1 MPVYSTAN
9 LILNSGNEDQ
19 FVKVSNDLWKSLVP
33 VNDTQGNRSITYR
46 LPRVFFLSIAVEFI
60 TVSVSVPSLAASSPV
75 SESAKTSLSSFIAH
89 CKPTKQGVNSMN
101 KHI

>member
-9 LILNSGNEDQ
+9 LKLYSGDEGQ
-19 FVKVSNDLWKSLVP
+19 FVKVSDDLWKSLVP
-33 VNDTQGNRSITYR
+33 VNHTQGNRSMTC
-46 LPRVFFLSIAVEFI
+46 LFPVFFLSIAVDFI
-60 TVSVSVPSLAASSPV
+60 TVSVSVPSLAAYSPV

-89 CKPTKQGVNSMN
+89 CKPTQQGVNSMN